1 MKNARSILWLCATI
15 VVLTVLLIWFA
26 KKPGEPTARS
36 TADDAVTP
44 ESVAEKALPE
54 TTQQKAASANRPSQ
68 LITSAVHTNATV
80 PTDKDKGTQM
90 REGLSTLNDV
100 PIVFDGKVEDQFGN
114 PVAGAKVAASIRI
127 YNGLQSTVERFEV
140 FSDANGFFH
149 IDHGKGEALG
159 IMPSK
164 EGYVLATANTR
175 FVYSRLWPEAEQ
187 YNPDPNH
194 PTVIKMWKLQGAE
207 PLAGIDQRHKFPYT
221 GTPVSFDLQ
230 AGKIV
235 ASGGDIKIT
244 VSRSEGVVSAQTLQD
259 WSVKIEAVDGGLIR
273 TDAAEARVTYALPA
287 SGYQPGDMFI
297 MSTDVPYKWFGGVH
311 QMYFVRSRGGQVYS
325 KLNVGVAINRNPAD
339 PVWVEFRGAANVN
352 GSRNFEADAPA
363 PSATAAR

>member
-1 MKNARSILWLCATI
+1 
-15 VVLTVLLIWFA
+15 
-26 KKPGEPTARS
+26 
-36 TADDAVTP
+36 
-44 ESVAEKALPE
+44 
-54 TTQQKAASANRPSQ
+54 
-68 LITSAVHTNATV
+68 
-80 PTDKDKGTQM
+80 M
-90 REGLSTLNDV
+90 REGLSSLNDV

-164 EGYVLATANTR
+164 EGYVPATANTR

-207 PLAGIDQRHKFPYT
+207 PLVGIDQRHKLSYT
-221 GTPVSFDLQ
+221 DTPVSFDLL

-235 ASGGDIKIT
+235 PSGGDIKIT

-273 TDAAEARVTYALPA
+273 TDVAEARVTYALPER
-287 SGYQPGDMFI
+287 GYQSGDMFI
-297 MSTDVPYKWFGGVH
+297 MSTNSPYKWFGGVH
-311 QMYFVRSRGGQVYS
+311 QMYFVSSRGGQVYS
-325 KLNVGVAINRNPAD
+325 KLNVGLAINRNPAD
-339 PVWVEFRGAANVN
+339 PVWVEFRGTANAN
-352 GSRNFEADAPA
+352 GSRNFEADAPD
-363 PSATAAR
+363 PSATTAK